1 MEEQYLGAFEEIV
14 LLAVCGVEDHPYA
27 VPIQEHIENRAG
39 RRASIGSVYRTLSRL
54 EKKGYLRS
62 RMGEITRERGGKRK
76 RLYEITSLGRSR
88 LVEAHQTRSRLWS
101 DIEPAPTLRLSR

>member
-1 MEEQYLGAFEEIV
+1 MEDQYLGAFEEIV
-14 LLAVCGVEDHPYA
+14 LLAVCGVEEDPYA

-39 RRASIGSVYRTLSRL
+39 RKTSIGSVYRTLSRL

-76 RLYEITSLGRSR
+76 RLYEISSLGRSR
-88 LVEAHQTRSRLWS
+88 LLEARRTRSRLWS
-101 DIEPAPTLRLSR
+101 DLNLTPTLRISR